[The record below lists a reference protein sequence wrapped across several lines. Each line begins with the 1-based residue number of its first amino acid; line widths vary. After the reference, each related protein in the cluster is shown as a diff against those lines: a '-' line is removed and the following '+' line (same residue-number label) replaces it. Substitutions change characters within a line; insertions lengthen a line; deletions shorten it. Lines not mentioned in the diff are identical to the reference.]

1 MRNISF
7 DNPWWLLLLIP
18 LALGVIIP
26 YAVAVR
32 RDNKSKSTVASLII
46 HLIIVL
52 LIGLGVAGTVITSVM
67 TQTQIIVVAD
77 VSHSAERS
85 LDDIDTYIAQIQAEL
100 PRNSVLGVVCFG
112 KTPVLHTELG
122 EEITSVKGTAV
133 DGSAT
138 DIASALDYAASLF
151 GEDVL
156 KRIVLITDGSETVS
170 EDVSRIVS
178 AVERLVA
185 ADIAIDA
192 VYLDSNLPEDVKEI
206 QLTGVDYVGATYI
219 NHETTADILIQSSC
233 EVNATLS
240 VYREGVK
247 LSDRAVVLSRGY
259 NVINYPLPT
268 SEDGVFDYE
277 VRIAAEGD
285 TSAHNNSYS
294 FSQRISDELRVLMV
308 TSVLGDIEAAG
319 NMFGSAAQI
328 DVIFLPSDIRDFNKA
343 AAEYKD
349 SESIKILPDVK
360 HIPCSVAELCVY
372 DEFLLSNVDIRDI
385 NNVSAFVGSLE
396 TVVSQYGKSLVT
408 VGDTKIQNKTDATLE
423 SLEDMLPVKFGNSA
437 KDSKLFTIV
446 LDVSRSMFQASRL
459 AVAKQAAIH
468 LLTMLDDDDDVI
480 IVTFAGDI
488 VVEQATTK
496 ASNRQQIAKKINSLK
511 PQQGTS
517 IGGGLAKAIEMMLAH
532 DHDEKQVMLISD
544 GMNYTAEIVKIDG
557 REMTAQEVA
566 SYMAA
571 NDVSVSTMNPYN
583 NDNNGI
589 KMLKNI
595 ASNGGGEYYYIASE
609 KSLEELIFTQVGD
622 DITESVVNKESVV
635 HIDAPKDDV
644 MKGVPY
650 LPSVLGYV
658 HSKAKISATTVL
670 TVDYTKAN
678 GTVVEV
684 PLYAYWKYGNG
695 QVTSFTGSVSGDW
708 ASNWRGAEGSLF
720 LSNIASVNIPEEKKD
735 YPYMMDVRFDGI
747 YSNIEITP
755 AVLDPYATVDVTVIH
770 PDGREVTERL
780 IFDASRY
787 YYGFRTEALGEYAV
801 KIVYTTETGSFEA
814 DTVFHISYS
823 PEYNSFANFDASNL
837 FAAVRH
843 HGRVLEGEVP
853 SQEDTD
859 AEVTTYRLTFT
870 VPFMI
875 AAVVL
880 YVIDIIVRKIKWADI
895 KGLFKSR
902 AKN

>member
-26 YAVAVR
+26 YAVAVN

-46 HLIIVL
+46 HIIIVL

-85 LDDIDTYIAQIQAEL
+85 LDDIDAYIAQIGSAL
-100 PRNSVLGVVCFG
+100 PRHSALGVVCFG
-112 KTPVLHTELG
+112 KDYILHTELG
-122 EEITSVKGTAV
+122 EEPTSVKDAAV

-138 DIASALDYAASLF
+138 DIASALDYAATLF
-151 GEDVL
+151 GDDVL

-170 EDVSRIVS
+170 EDVSRMVS

-192 VYLDSNLPEDVKEI
+192 IYLDSNLPADVKEI
-206 QLTGVDYVGATYI
+206 QLTGVDYVGATYL

-240 VYREGVK
+240 VYRDGVK
-247 LSDRAVVLSRGY
+247 LSDRAVVLSQGY
-259 NVINYPLPT
+259 NVVNYVLPT
-268 SEDGVFDYE
+268 AESGLFDYE

-285 TSAHNNSYS
+285 TSAYNNSYS
-294 FSQRISDELRVLMV
+294 FSQRVSDELRVLMV
-308 TSVLGDIEAAG
+308 TSVLGDIEAASR
-319 NMFGSAAQI
+319 MFGSSAEL
-328 DVIFLPSDIRDFNKA
+328 DVVFLPEDIRDFNKA
-343 AAEYKD
+343 TAQYKD
-349 SESIKILPDVK
+349 SESVYIIPDVK
-360 HIPCSVAELCVY
+360 HVPCSVSELCVY
-372 DEFLLSNVDIRDI
+372 DQFVLSNVDIRDI

-408 VGDTKIQNKTDATLE
+408 FGDTKIQNKTDATLE

-446 LDVSRSMFQASRL
+446 IDVSRSMFQASRL

-468 LLTMLDDDDDVI
+468 MLSMLDDDDDVI
-480 IVTFAGDI
+480 VVTFAGDI
-488 VVEQATTK
+488 VVAQATTK
-496 ASNRQQIAKKINSLK
+496 ASNRQEIAKVINSLS

-517 IGGGLAKAIEMMLAH
+517 IGGGLAKAIEMMLQH

-557 REMTAQEVA
+557 REMTATEVA

-571 NDVSVSTMNPYN
+571 NDVTVSTMNPYN
-583 NDNNGI
+583 TDSIGVR
-589 KMLKNI
+589 MLKNI

-609 KSLEELIFTQVGD
+609 KSLEDLIFSEVGD

-635 HIDAPKDDV
+635 HIGAAKDDV

-650 LPSVLGYV
+650 LPSVPGYV

-684 PLYAYWKYGNG
+684 PLYSYWKYGNG
-695 QVTSFTGSVSGDW
+695 RVASFTGSISGEW
-708 ASNWRGAEGSLF
+708 AANWQGTDGQTFFSNV
-720 LSNIASVNIPEEKKD
+720 ASVNIPQEKKD
-735 YPYMMDVRFDGI
+735 YPYTMDVHFDGI

-755 AVLDPYATVDVTVIH
+755 AVLDPYATVDVTVTH

-780 IFDASRY
+780 TFDASRY
-787 YYGFRTEALGEYAV
+787 FYGFKTDALGEYAV
-801 KIVYTTETGSFEA
+801 KIVYTTATGAFEA

-837 FAAVRH
+837 YAAIRH
-843 HGRVLEGEVP
+843 HGSVLEGEVP
-853 SQEDTD
+853 SLRDDD

-875 AAVVL
+875 SAIIL

-895 KGLFKSR
+895 KSLFKSR
-902 AKN
+902 AKI